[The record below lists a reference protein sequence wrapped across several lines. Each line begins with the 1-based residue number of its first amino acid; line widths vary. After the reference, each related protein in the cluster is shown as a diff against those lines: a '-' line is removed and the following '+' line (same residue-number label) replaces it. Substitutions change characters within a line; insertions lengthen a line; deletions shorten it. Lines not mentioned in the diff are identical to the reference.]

1 MGGNLAG
8 ELVTGKNKCLEA
20 PAEAERGR
28 KVSGEGKRRKL
39 EADEAVFLV
48 VPAGDAGELADGGS
62 RGVREGPAGECAGGV
77 RKGGFHTFQALNV
90 VVEGEGER
98 RQEK

>member
-8 ELVTGKNKCLEA
+8 ELVTGKNERLEA

-28 KVSGEGKRRKL
+28 KASGEGEGREL
-39 EADEAVFLV
+39 EADEAVLLV
-48 VPAGDAGELADGGS
+48 VPAGDAGELADGES

-77 RKGGFHTFQALNV
+77 GEGGFHTFQALDV

-98 RQEK
+98 R